1 VPLFP
6 ARYPFTSDDPNS
18 PTKGQRIKEEI
29 LYLKRWY
36 STIHIFLG
44 SCLTKAPIDPLG
56 IEKPE
61 QYNGFKETHPMR
73 PASHQALLRQSD
85 ALYERYG
92 KPLEK
97 THRGKY
103 VAISQAGKTLIAD
116 TLFDLMQQAKTTLGP
131 GNFIFKVGERA
142 VGKWL

>member
-1 VPLFP
+1 MIPVQ
-6 ARYPFTSDDPNS
+6 N
-18 PTKGQRIKEEI
+18 Q
-29 LYLKRWY
+29 
-36 STIHIFLG
+36 
-44 SCLTKAPIDPLG
+44 
-56 IEKPE
+56 
-61 QYNGFKETHPMR
+61 
-73 PASHQALLRQSD
+73 LLLQQSD

-116 TLFDLMQQAKTTLGP
+116 TVVALMQKAKTTLGP
-131 GNFIFKVGERA
+131 GNFIFKIGERV